1 MESLDGVKGI
11 LLKVTLVILGTEHL
25 RATELTF
32 YWVCIDNLKNSEVY
46 SVSKMLMI
54 YKKIRQSKEERE
66 SSKWNVGGEWIAILG
81 KFVRLF

>member
-1 MESLDGVKGI
+1 MLNAPCFQA
-11 LLKVTLVILGTEHL
+11 LFQAL
-25 RATELTF
+25 RIKQTKFPTPTELTF

-54 YKKIRQSKEERE
+54 YKKIRQSKEEGE